1 MVLSCEDR
9 EGVHPFWYAQVIKIF
24 HLLVCHRRS
33 EPQCMDM
40 LWVRWFRLDVDAQ
53 GRWSK
58 KLLHGI
64 SFIPWDEPGAFGF
77 LDPAHVIR
85 GVHLIPNFLWDWME
99 SRLPPSIVRPTSD
112 EDEDWDSFYVNMY
125 VNTSMSLI

>member
-1 MVLSCEDR
+1 
-9 EGVHPFWYAQVIKIF
+9 
-24 HLLVCHRRS
+24 
-33 EPQCMDM
+33 MDV
-40 LWVRWFRLDVDAQ
+40 LWVCWFGLDVDTW

-85 GVHLIPNFLWDWME
+85 GVHLIPNFLWDWTE
-99 SRLPPSIVRPTSD
+99 SRLPPCYELFSFFLYDTTDPSLLYDTIDMMHPAPKRPS
-112 EDEDWDSFYVNMY
+112 SYGLY
-125 VNTSMSLI
+125 